1 MPGRYRAHT
10 LRWEKPVA
18 DLIALSSRVIDEGDM
33 NERTN
38 RVTMELTEVAENLSI
53 VEAFSHI
60 WTVDTGDGLVLM
72 DTSHVSGG
80 VAALGAIRGWR
91 ADRVH
96 SMVYTHGHI
105 DHVGGSGAIIA
116 EAAAN
121 GQRTPEVIAHKAVH
135 ERFARYRET
144 TGWNM
149 AINAR
154 QFGGNVTSTGVVG
167 AAGEFLPADVGTPT
181 ITHESGMTTTIG
193 DTTFELHHA
202 VGETDDHTW
211 IWDADRE
218 AIFSGDLVMWHF
230 PNAGNP
236 QKVQRFAGDWATA
249 LRAMIAKEPELILP
263 AHGLPIG
270 GKERIATVL
279 DTSAS
284 ALEYLVEETVALMNQ
299 GATLDTILHS
309 VKLPSR
315 FQNVPYLTP
324 SYDEPEFVVRNIYR
338 LYGGWWDGDPS
349 SLHPAP
355 RSALGAEVASLAG
368 GAFALAQRALA
379 LVEAGDL
386 AVAAHLVE
394 MASAAEPANGA
405 VHEARI
411 EVYGALRAVA
421 TSLMTKGI
429 YKSAI
434 AASSDALGSL
444 D

>member
-1 MPGRYRAHT
+1 
-10 LRWEKPVA
+10 
-18 DLIALSSRVIDEGDM
+18 
-33 NERTN
+33 
-38 RVTMELTEVAENLSI
+38 
-53 VEAFSHI
+53 
-60 WTVDTGDGLVLM
+60 
-72 DTSHVSGG
+72 
-80 VAALGAIRGWR
+80 
-91 ADRVH
+91 
-96 SMVYTHGHI
+96 
-105 DHVGGSGAIIA
+105 
-116 EAAAN
+116 
-121 GQRTPEVIAHKAVH
+121 
-135 ERFARYRET
+135 
-144 TGWNM
+144 
-149 AINAR
+149 
-154 QFGGNVTSTGVVG
+154 
-167 AAGEFLPADVGTPT
+167 
-181 ITHESGMTTTIG
+181 
-193 DTTFELHHA
+193 
-202 VGETDDHTW
+202 
-211 IWDADRE
+211 
-218 AIFSGDLVMWHF
+218 
-230 PNAGNP
+230 
-236 QKVQRFAGDWATA
+236 
-249 LRAMIAKEPELILP
+249 MIAKEPELILP

-279 DTSAS
+279 DSSAS

-368 GAFALAQRALA
+368 GASALAQRALA
-379 LVEAGDL
+379 LVGAGDL

-411 EVYGALRAVA
+411 EVYGSLRAVA

-444 D
+444 E